1 MKKTAIILL
10 AILMLAFPSIILTA
24 SASTTSS
31 ASGTQTET
39 QDSWV
44 EMEPMR
50 TPRSDL
56 GVAVVDGKIYAIG
69 GDNLGT
75 NEMYDPANNT
85 WTVKSSMPWP
95 TWRFGIAVYENKIYC
110 LGGESN
116 QSYSGCTLNQV
127 YDPATDTWETKAPLP
142 TARYSPETNVAGGKI
157 YLMGGEPNQSLN
169 EAYDPTTDTW
179 TTKTPIPNMAT
190 DPMNKA
196 ADYSASAVVNG
207 KIYWI
212 GVTGFYET
220 PKLGLRILTQLYD
233 PAKDSWSLLASPP
246 DTLPTQ
252 LPGAAVAT
260 TGVWAPQRIY
270 MFGSGTHV
278 VYDPAT
284 NQWSYAA
291 KMPMPHSSFGLAVVN
306 DNVYAIGGH
315 YIFSICPLNLKYT
328 PFGFGTVPP
337 TISTVTP
344 PNRTFTDKDILVF
357 GANKPVVSMRYSLDG
372 QDNVTFTGNLT
383 LAKIPVGAHNITVYA
398 TDAYGNVGSSETMTF
413 TVEPDPFP
421 YMLAEVGLATG
432 AVVALAIAAL
442 VVYSKK
448 RKA

>member
-1 MKKTAIILL
+1 LKKTSIILL
-10 AILMLAFPSIILTA
+10 IILISTIPNIILA
-24 SASTTSS
+24 ASTSATGE
-31 ASGTQTET
+31 ASGAQTATENT
-39 QDSWV
+39 WT
-44 EMEPMR
+44 EMAPML
-50 TPRSDL
+50 TPRSDI

-69 GDNLGT
+69 GDDVGT
-75 NEMYDPANNT
+75 NEMYDPVNNNWNT
-85 WTVKSSMPWP
+85 KASMPTP
-95 TWRFGIAVYENKIYC
+95 RSSFGTTVYQNKIYC
-110 LGGESN
+110 LGGTGNVTGNE
-116 QSYSGCTLNQV
+116 V
-127 YDPATDTWETKAPLP
+127 YDPAANTWETKAPLP
-142 TARYSPETNVAGGKI
+142 TARYIPETNVAGGKI

-169 EAYDPTTDTW
+169 EAYDPATDTW

-190 DPMNKA
+190 DPINKA

-260 TGVWAPQRIY
+260 IGVYAPQKIY

-284 NQWSYAA
+284 NQWSYTA
-291 KMPMPHSSFGLAVVN
+291 KMPMPHGNFGLAVVN
-306 DNVYAIGGH
+306 DVVFAIGGH
-315 YIFSICPLNLKYT
+315 YVFTICPLNLKYT

-337 TISTVTP
+337 TISPVTP

-372 QDNVTFTGNLT
+372 QDNTTFTGDLN
-383 LAKIPVGAHNITVYA
+383 LAKIPVGTHNITVYA
-398 TDAYGNVGSSETMTF
+398 VDAFGNVGSSETINF
-413 TVEPDPFP
+413 TVDAEPFP
-421 YMLAEVGLATG
+421 YMLAEI
-432 AVVALAIAAL
+432 AVAACTLVALGVAALAI
-442 VVYSKK
+442 YFKK
-448 RKA
+448 RKT